1 LGGGLAPLLIG
12 TNLASASP
20 TQYLNANAGLAS
32 NGGLLIKNV
41 ALLNSAN
48 KKDPK
53 LNQLLLGHHY
63 QQQAQLN
70 GRILNQLGG
79 VSAINHHDL
88 MALQRSL
95 NAQAFLTQQ
104 QQQQQ
109 QQQHQQQQHLNLSNL
124 NGQYSQNSL
133 AQSILNSQNNL
144 LQAALQQQQ
153 GQPILYR
160 TQNGTLINQLQLN
173 SINGANGTAVAAA
186 ALAQQNAN
194 ANPHR
199 YLRPQLNANNLQFS
213 LSPLSSGSSVS
224 LATSSS
230 PSISSPGNTNTSSN
244 GTSSPV
250 SASVSNVISA
260 TSNQQQQ
267 QSQSQQRSLN
277 TNPHLSGLSAA
288 YS

>member
-1 LGGGLAPLLIG
+1 MGGGLAPLLIG
-12 TNLASASP
+12 TNIASTSP
-20 TQYLNANAGLAS
+20 AQYLNANAGLAS

-109 QQQHQQQQHLNLSNL
+109 QQHLNLSNL
-124 NGQYSQNSL
+124 NGQYSQNNL

-160 TQNGTLINQLQLN
+160 TQNGTIINQLQLN
-173 SINGANGTAVAAA
+173 NINGANGNAVAAA

-224 LATSSS
+224 LTTSSS
-230 PSISSPGNTNTSSN
+230 PSISSPGNTNTNSN

-250 SASVSNVISA
+250 SSSVSNV
-260 TSNQQQQ
+260 TSNQQQQQ
-267 QSQSQQRSLN
+267 QSQSQQRSIN